1 MAERAL
7 EARQSSEYKQ
17 ALEEQRRVS
26 SPVTSDEYEV

>member
-17 ALEEQRRVS
+17 ALEEQRRREL
-26 SPVTSDEYEV
+26 PGHLR